1 MAKAEAPG
9 AARRRRGDSDA
20 SARGSWTP
28 RPRMA
33 WACAARAAEVFAPGV
48 LPPRPGVMAARD
60 ASTMSV
66 STSPL
71 SSASRRLGLS

>member
-9 AARRRRGDSDA
+9 AGAAVARDSDA